1 MQRIPPVST
10 RTDTLLPSTT
20 RFRSREEGRSAQGR
34 EEGPGEKGRATQ
46 DRQEGTGKEGH
57 EEGRTAQGSEEG
69 CPAQGSQEG
78 PGEKGRRQ
86 EGHPQGC
93 REEVTLQS
101 PSPAKRE
108 RGGGE
113 GPLPA
118 HPCTA
123 PRPTHTQAHT
133 PEERPV
139 GQKGVRP

>member
-1 MQRIPPVST
+1 MIRRPPRST
-10 RTDTLLPSTT
+10 RTDTLFPYTT
-20 RFRSREEGRSAQGR
+20 RFRS
-34 EEGPGEKGRATQ
+34 
-46 DRQEGTGKEGH
+46 KEGH

-101 PSPAKRE
+101 PSPATQE
-108 RGGGE
+108 RGWGE

-123 PRPTHTQAHT
+123 PRPTHKQAHQEPRHGDRT
-133 PEERPV
+133 STRLTSSH
-139 GQKGVRP
+139 